1 MKIESTTQAE
11 FIALSSAIDSR
22 VQQIDRL
29 ITIFVKGGDTEL
41 EAAYCSELAD
51 LKAIQKRIRS

>member
-41 EAAYCSELAD
+41 EAAYRSELAD
-51 LKAIQKRIRS
+51 LKAIQI